1 MPDKPLPPSPPPRKH
16 QRSIEVKSKTPT
28 LTNRLERRKRLI
40 KPDFPDRKEV
50 NEKSNEIKNDPN
62 RKRRRRRRH
71 KDHKS
76 PLNKP
81 ETAANEPEAAPNE
94 TLNYIWDQVETI
106 GTNVFKY
113 FWPEEAEV
121 PTIPQEKN
129 WFDSVVQ
136 IQGLIIH
143 Q

>member
-1 MPDKPLPPSPPPRKH
+1 MQLRETEVRPR
-16 QRSIEVKSKTPT
+16 TPT
-28 LTNRLERRKRLI
+28 LTNRLERRKRLV
-40 KPDFPDRKEV
+40 KPNFSDRKEV
-50 NEKSNEIKNDPN
+50 NEKSNEIKNDSN
-62 RKRRRRRRH
+62 RKRRRRKRT
-71 KDHKS
+71 KDYKS
-76 PLNKP
+76 PVNDP
-81 ETAANEPEAAPNE
+81 ETAPNE

>member
-1 MPDKPLPPSPPPRKH
+1 MQWRETEAKPR
-16 QRSIEVKSKTPT
+16 TPT
-28 LTNRLERRKRLI
+28 LTNRLERRKRLV
-40 KPDFPDRKEV
+40 KPNFSDRKEV
-50 NEKSNEIKNDPN
+50 NEKSNETKNDPN
-62 RKRRRRRRH
+62 RKRRRRKRN
-71 KDHKS
+71 KDYKS
-76 PLNKP
+76 PVNDP
-81 ETAANEPEAAPNE
+81 ETAPNE

-129 WFDSVVQ
+129 WFDSLVQ